1 MLLHRQIVSWCA
13 ITSTNPHTYVTGHQ
27 WQLSRT
33 VTDSLINNRPHRRP
47 FQMKTPIFS
56 CYRWP
61 LICNGSKPSLNISN
75 GCRIVVVTDE
85 GSSLT
90 ALQNQLL
97 QMIPS
102 YVMVSL
108 LELLHMSISSVIQL
122 LQMTCHI
129 CNIYVL
135 MGARAV
141 TYDILQLLHINYVC
155 ASPYTRWS
163 ER

>member
-1 MLLHRQIVSWCA
+1 M
-13 ITSTNPHTYVTGHQ
+13 
-27 WQLSRT
+27 
-33 VTDSLINNRPHRRP
+33 
-47 FQMKTPIFS
+47 
-56 CYRWP
+56 
-61 LICNGSKPSLNISN
+61 
-75 GCRIVVVTDE
+75 TDE

-108 LELLHMSISSVIQL
+108 LELLHMSISLVIQL

-135 MGARAV
+135 MGAQAV

-155 ASPYTRWS
+155 ASPYTR
-163 ER
+163 